1 MTDWQVR
8 YAHVYAGLDP
18 AARGRV
24 VESIQ
29 SGYLEGYE
37 PTEDDVRRM
46 VRLELGEITAA
57 QAIAEVLARIT
68 ASRRAREGN
77 ESQSGAAARE

>member
-1 MTDWQVR
+1 MTDWQAR

-18 AARGRV
+18 AARDRV

-37 PTEDDVRRM
+37 PTEADVRRM

-57 QAIAEVLARIT
+57 EAIAEAVALVRAR
-68 ASRRAREGN
+68 RRAREAQQASDS
-77 ESQSGAAARE
+77 ER

>member
-1 MTDWQVR
+1 MTDWQAR

-46 VRLELGEITAA
+46 VRLELGEITSLEAF
-57 QAIAEVLARIT
+57 AEVAAIFHAR
-68 ASRRAREGN
+68 RRARDAGQFDDGEG
-77 ESQSGAAARE
+77 

>member
-1 MTDWQVR
+1 VTDWQAR

-18 AARGRV
+18 AARDRV

-37 PTEDDVRRM
+37 PTEADVRRM

-57 QAIAEVLARIT
+57 EAIADVVAPIDAR
-68 ASRRAREGN
+68 RRARDTG
-77 ESQSGAAARE
+77 QLDDGQG

>member
-1 MTDWQVR
+1 MTAWQVR

-18 AARGRV
+18 AARDRV

-37 PTEDDVRRM
+37 PTEADVRRM
-46 VRLELGEITAA
+46 VRLELGEITSLEAF
-57 QAIAEVLARIT
+57 AEVAAIFHAR
-68 ASRRAREGN
+68 RRAREELAPGDG
-77 ESQSGAAARE
+77 EG